1 MIGFFNL
8 CHLGMVG
15 NCWQNCKSWNSGG
28 WPGSSFTKQCK
39 ERVCTPNNS
48 LLTHWKIQWAQ
59 TWSFAKFSE
68 TRDLHQFHTYSYNSE
83 HFWRGMWRRSLRTL
97 QKWTRCWRSNILFI
111 WEHSLFHW
119 ARLGLWA
126 GIMIQDPLCILH
138 SNPSLTKYIT

>member
-1 MIGFFNL
+1 
-8 CHLGMVG
+8 
-15 NCWQNCKSWNSGG
+15 
-28 WPGSSFTKQCK
+28 
-39 ERVCTPNNS
+39 
-48 LLTHWKIQWAQ
+48 
-59 TWSFAKFSE
+59 
-68 TRDLHQFHTYSYNSE
+68 LHQFHTYSYNSE